1 MKSSFALAQ
10 NYRIVVM
17 DNDEAAML
25 EAEQELD
32 ARDAELAQLRAE
44 LAQLRASSARLA
56 PLAEA
61 AVAYWQAR
69 DADDL
74 AALNATSN
82 AVWDAVKAYARARAQ
97 DGAA

>member
-1 MKSSFALAQ
+1 MNTNELLTELLHTLHLRSLAAS
-10 NYRIVVM
+10 
-17 DNDEAAML
+17 DEARKNLGAHAERL
-25 EAEQELD
+25 ES
-32 ARDAELAQLRAE
+32 QLRAE
-44 LAQLRASSARLA
+44 LAALA

-82 AVWDAVKAYARARAQ
+82 AVWNAVKAYARAQAQ